1 MKLNQ
6 LLYSFLLVCSTH
18 AIFSKVSN
26 ERIKAWLELGALRQ
40 KMDENIIKYNNLEAE
55 LKNETNQIL
64 EQGIDAGDQL
74 AQDDPYAA
82 LVMYY
87 DLRKLKNKTTKTSLD
102 IKTIN
107 KKFQNLS
114 DYITKTIKEL
124 EAIRRKHLY
133 LP

>member
-1 MKLNQ
+1 MKINL
-6 LLYSFLLVCSTH
+6 LLYSFFLVCSMQTL
-18 AIFSKVSN
+18 FTKVSN

-74 AQDDPYAA
+74 AQEDPYAA

-87 DLRKLKNKTTKTSLD
+87 DLRTLKNKTIKTSLD
-102 IKTIN
+102 IKATN
-107 KKFQNLS
+107 KKFQDLS